1 MPLFFNFLF
10 GVIDRLIKV
19 DNNTSKPQFSTI
31 EFPSYSM
38 AATAFT
44 IEIFPSLETLRNRP
58 KKLQISAWSPT
69 DHKIHDFGSELI
81 APLLS
86 TTYAQSIC
94 DIDLRVL
101 YFHCVSAFFTIDD
114 DIIFKWLHFPSAK
127 DAKKSLYI
135 KAYRFT
141 MQQIF
146 FAGIERL
153 INAIKSVCFCPNHS

>member
-1 MPLFFNFLF
+1 
-10 GVIDRLIKV
+10 
-19 DNNTSKPQFSTI
+19 
-31 EFPSYSM
+31 M

-58 KKLQISAWSPT
+58 KKLRISAWSPIGMVPS
-69 DHKIHDFGSELI
+69 KIQDFGSELI

-101 YFHCVSAFFTIDD
+101 YFERVTSFFTIDD
-114 DIIFKWLHFPSAK
+114 DVIFKWLHIPSAK

-135 KAYRFT
+135 KAVRFT
-141 MQQIF
+141 VQQSF